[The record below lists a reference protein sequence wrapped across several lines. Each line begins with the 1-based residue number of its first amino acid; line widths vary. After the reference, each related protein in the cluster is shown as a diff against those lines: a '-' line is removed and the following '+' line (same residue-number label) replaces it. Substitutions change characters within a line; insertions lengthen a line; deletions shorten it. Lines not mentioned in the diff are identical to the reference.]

1 MADSPRETPRLG
13 APSPAALA
21 GRTRVKREVRQVDY
35 GALPELARRRAA
47 GEDLADLLA
56 EAEKRR
62 EEQREDQREAKAA
75 AKAAREK
82 ANEAE
87 SLDIDRGFGAP
98 PAGTVVTLNPTDP
111 RPFTRPLTVREEEVR
126 TVSGASF
133 ARITHD
139 IIVLTVA
146 DPEDAWTSD
155 NGASDHFQR
164 GAWTVQVRRADN
176 HVIGA
181 FPTAYALSVR
191 PEEVDSFDPA
201 DFAGP
206 SNRKKKGTRHPGDR
220 AALKRRL
227 EEHGFVVT
235 TSGAPH
241 GKIPHP
247 ELPGLFAPWA
257 STPSDRRHP
266 QLVTAQVK
274 RVFGVDIREA
284 PSEL

>member
-1 MADSPRETPRLG
+1 MADSPRETTRPG

-21 GRTRVKREVRQVDY
+21 GRTRAKRKVRAVDY
-35 GALPELARRRAA
+35 DAVPELARRRAS

-62 EEQREDQREAKAA
+62 EAQRHQAEE
-75 AKAAREK
+75 AARAPRASADET
-82 ANEAE
+82 ET
-87 SLDIDRGFGAP
+87 LDIARGFGAP

-164 GAWTVQVRRADN
+164 GDWTVQVRRSDN

-181 FPTAYALSVR
+181 FPTAYALAVR
-191 PEEVDSFDPA
+191 PEDVDSFDPA

-235 TSGAPH
+235 TSGATH
-241 GKIPHP
+241 GKITHP
-247 ELPGLFAPWA
+247 DLPGLFTPWA

-274 RVFGVDIREA
+274 RIFGIDIREA
-284 PSEL
+284 PSEP

>member
-1 MADSPRETPRLG
+1 MADSPRETTPPG

-21 GRTRVKREVRQVDY
+21 GRTRAKREVRAVDY
-35 GALPELARRRAA
+35 GAIPELARRRAA
-47 GEDLADLLA
+47 GEDLADLLD

-62 EEQREDQREAKAA
+62 EKHRADADAASGARTETAAVEALA
-75 AKAAREK
+75 
-82 ANEAE
+82 
-87 SLDIDRGFGAP
+87 IDRDFGAP
-98 PAGTVVTLNPTDP
+98 PEGAVVTLNPTDP

-126 TVSGASF
+126 TVSGASL

-146 DPEDAWTSD
+146 DPEDSWTSD

-164 GAWTVQVRRADN
+164 GAWTVQVRRSDN

-181 FPTAYALSVR
+181 FPTGYALSVK
-191 PEEVDSFDPA
+191 PEEVESFDPV
-201 DFAGP
+201 DLTGP

-227 EEHGFVVT
+227 EEHGFIVK
-235 TSGAPH
+235 TSGSTH
-241 GKIPHP
+241 GKITHP
-247 ELPGLFAPWA
+247 DFPGLFTPWA

-274 RVFGVDIREA
+274 RVFGIDIREE
-284 PSEL
+284 PSES

>member
-1 MADSPRETPRLG
+1 MAKSPRETTPQG

-21 GRTRVKREVRQVDY
+21 GRSRATREVRAVDY
-35 GALPELARRRAA
+35 DAVPELARRRAA
-47 GEDLADLLA
+47 GEDLADLLN
-56 EAEKRR
+56 EAEQRR
-62 EEQREDQREAKAA
+62 EEQRATEAA
-75 AKAAREK
+75 AKAAHAK
-82 ANEAE
+82 MTEAE
-87 SLDIDRGFGAP
+87 VLDFDRGFGTP
-98 PAGTVVTLNPTDP
+98 PEGTVVTLNPTDA
-111 RPFTRPLTVREEEVR
+111 RPFTRPLTVIEDEVR
-126 TVSGASF
+126 TVSGASL

-155 NGASDHFQR
+155 NGVSDHFQR

-191 PEEVDSFDPA
+191 PEEIDSFDPA
-201 DFAGP
+201 DLAGP

-235 TSGAPH
+235 SSGSTH
-241 GKIPHP
+241 GKITHP
-247 ELPGLFAPWA
+247 DLPGLFAPWA

-274 RVFGVDIREA
+274 RVFGIDIREA
-284 PSEL
+284 PSDS

>member
-1 MADSPRETPRLG
+1 MAKTPRETTPTG

-21 GRTRVKREVRQVDY
+21 GRTRAKRAVRAVDY
-35 GALPELARRRAA
+35 DAVPELARRRAA
-47 GEDLADLLA
+47 GEDLADLLN
-56 EAEKRR
+56 EAERRR
-62 EEQREDQREAKAA
+62 EKQRATEAA
-75 AKAAREK
+75 AKAAHAK
-82 ANEAE
+82 MTEAE
-87 SLDIDRGFGAP
+87 VLDIDRGFGAP
-98 PAGTVVTLNPTDP
+98 PEGTVVTLNPTDP
-111 RPFTRPLTVREEEVR
+111 RPFTRPLTVIEDEVR
-126 TVSGASF
+126 TVSGASL

-181 FPTAYALSVR
+181 FPTAHALSVR

-201 DFAGP
+201 DLAGP

-235 TSGAPH
+235 SSGSTH
-241 GKIPHP
+241 GKITHP
-247 ELPGLFAPWA
+247 DLPGLFAPWA

-274 RVFGVDIREA
+274 RVFGIDIREA
-284 PSEL
+284 PSDP